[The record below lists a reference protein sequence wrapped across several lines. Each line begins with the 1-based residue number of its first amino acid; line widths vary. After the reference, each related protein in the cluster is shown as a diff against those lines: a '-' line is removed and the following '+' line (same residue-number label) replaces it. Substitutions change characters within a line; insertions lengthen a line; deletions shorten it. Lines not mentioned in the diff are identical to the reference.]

1 MVNSCNLNTIKNYKI
16 LRNKLMLKRK
26 LQYFDHLMQTANSL
40 EKSLITG
47 KDWGQEKRE
56 AEEEMAGCN
65 GHELGQTSGVGEG
78 QGGLACYSPGV
89 AKSQT

>member
-1 MVNSCNLNTIKNYKI
+1 
-16 LRNKLMLKRK
+16 MLKRK

-56 AEEEMAGCN
+56 AEEEMAGWHHLCN
-65 GHELGQTSGVGEG
+65 DVNLDKLWKMVRDREAWRATVEGLQRVRRDCVTEQQQT
-78 QGGLACYSPGV
+78 
-89 AKSQT
+89 